1 MVFTAMN
8 VGNNHWT
15 ILAYMMDLRGG
26 KSVCFFDPLG
36 NPTPRSLTDLFGAD
50 TRRFKCFG
58 RVQFDGF
65 QCGVWICWWSAA
77 LLDWLTAG
85 RKLHD
90 FTLEGLVF
98 SDATVVEQIRHNC
111 AIVRDARRNFDD
123 LLRKRS
129 AEGTLLFT

>member
-15 ILAYMMDLRGG
+15 ILAYMMDLRE

-36 NPTPRSLTDLFGAD
+36 NPTPRSLIDLFGAD
-50 TRRFKCFG
+50 TRRFKSFG
-58 RVQFDGF
+58 RVQFNGY

-77 LLDWLTAG
+77 LLDWLTTG
-85 RKLHD
+85 QKLHD

-98 SDATVVEQIRHNC
+98 SNTTVVQQIRHNC
-111 AIVRDARRNFDD
+111 DVKKARRNFDD